1 MNYTEEESEY
11 KNMENHFNTSANY
24 LNKIINN
31 IKNENCEDITILN
44 KIQRNNNINS
54 KKLYKIIKG
63 KEKKIKLFYEL
74 ITELVRTRDLKYN
87 KLINLNSYMIQL
99 DDIYKKLENKLYK
112 LYPSY
117 KNNRK
122 YRIFMEN
129 FTPVGDPIKDAYY
142 SIYKYM
148 LINDII
154 IDKIKINNNSTRDK
168 TRQLFLKEIEIN
180 DKIMKLKELIPGPLC
195 DEANIILNSF
205 LLE

>member
-1 MNYTEEESEY
+1 MNYTEEDWQYEVRET
-11 KNMENHFNTSANY
+11 HFNTSVKY
-24 LNKIINN
+24 LNKIINK

-44 KIQRNNNINS
+44 KIKRNNDINR
-54 KKLYKIIKG
+54 KKLSNIVKN

-74 ITELVRTRDLKYN
+74 IMVLVKTIDLKYN
-87 KLINLNSYMIQL
+87 KIINLESYMIQL
-99 DDIYKKLENKLYK
+99 DDIYKKLEKNLYILCPLYK
-112 LYPSY
+112 NY
-117 KNNRK
+117 RK
-122 YRIFMEN
+122 YKILMEGN
-129 FTPVGDPIKDAYY
+129 KFIGDPIKDAYY